1 MSKMK
6 LCKTCKKEIAKSA
19 KVCPYCGAKNKRS
32 KLKIFGIVTIIFII
46 FIAAISSLGSDNDDL
61 VDVVKT
67 GYLGNYKSVT
77 VAKVLETDFS
87 KCTWTSFESQENK
100 NVVQADMEESLY
112 GYTTKIRLQFE
123 VHKDN
128 TFKVIFLK
136 LNDKPLKEA
145 YDIKLELDSLYNV
158 YSHKTSDKS
167 ISVDIDTTN
176 DTLQGMP
183 NYKYKK

>member
-19 KVCPYCGAKNKRS
+19 KICPYCGAKNKRS
-32 KLKIFGIVTIIFII
+32 KLKIFGIIVIIFII
-46 FIAAISSLGSDNDDL
+46 FIAAISSLGSDNDNL

-100 NVVQADMEESLY
+100 NIVQADMEESTD
-112 GYTTKIRLQFE
+112 GYTLKIRIQFE

-136 LNDKPLKEA
+136 VNDKPLKEA
-145 YDIKLELDSLYNV
+145 YDVKVELDSLYNV
-158 YSHKTSDKS
+158 YSNKSSDKS
-167 ISVDIDTTN
+167 VVLDIDTTN
-176 DTLQGMP
+176 DTISGTP
-183 NYKYKK
+183 NDKYKK